1 MKTASFVLLITLVF
15 KSLLFAQLTDNTKR
29 EGDLTDPAINPIY
42 AYYEWENNIP
52 EDCPFER
59 SEDILKVMFTGR
71 YANYTGADT
80 WYLQSGGDGNLYSC
94 WTDGVMEGFATN
106 SNIRSKAVGQARITG
121 HDPLNLRFENMG
133 RMWSGGTNYYPCV
146 SLIVDG
152 TFYIGSYN
160 AFNHEGYFNGFRY
173 SRNWNHYTANTE
185 PNWKNSYWTNA
196 IDADGNFFNET
207 GKANGDTLHT
217 VLGTNTA
224 KGAIP
229 VPQQLQRLDDHW
241 VGKQFPS

>member
-80 WYLQSGGDGNLYSC
+80 WYLQSGG
-94 WTDGVMEGFATN
+94 DGVMEGFATN